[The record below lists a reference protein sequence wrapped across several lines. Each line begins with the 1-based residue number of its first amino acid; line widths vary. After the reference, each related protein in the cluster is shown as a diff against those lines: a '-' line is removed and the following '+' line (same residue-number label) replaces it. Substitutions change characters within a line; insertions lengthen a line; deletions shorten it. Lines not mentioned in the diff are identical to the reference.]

1 MKKRAMVK
9 KSYKAGAKVKAKK
22 GMKVSM
28 KADRNNNGKIE
39 SWEAAISKKIQ
50 ANMKEAKAGM
60 KMVSKAYAKMG
71 TILKKKKKKY

>member
-1 MKKRAMVK
+1 MKKMVK
-9 KSYKAGAKVKAKK
+9 KSYKGGAKVKKAKK

-39 SWEAAISKKIQ
+39 SWEAAISRKIQ

-71 TILKKKKKKY
+71 TILKKKKKRY